1 MRAADTN
8 VLVRYV
14 VNDDPKQVAAVEKF
28 FSECTADNEPVFL
41 PIVVLCEF
49 VWVLDRGLGQ
59 SKTEI
64 VVALEQFLG
73 NAFFRIEGETLV
85 RRSLDLYRDGK
96 ASFADY
102 VIGEVSREAGCRDT
116 VTFDRGLKGSP
127 GFTIL

>member
-8 VLVRYV
+8 ILVRYV

-49 VWVLDRGLGQ
+49 VWVMDRGLGQ
-59 SKTEI
+59 SKAQI
-64 VVALEQFLG
+64 VDALEQLFQ
-73 NAFFRIEGETLV
+73 NAFFRIERENLV
-85 RRSLDLYRDGK
+85 RRSLDLYRYGK

-102 VIGEVSREAGCRDT
+102 VIGEVSSEAGCRDT
-116 VTFDRGLKGSP
+116 VSFDRGLKGAP